1 MWKNIVISVV
11 LLVSLASGASFGFA
25 ATHDHHTPVEFKK
38 PIIKTGEKSAL
49 QKLIDATKP
58 GDTLL
63 LEGRVYRGSVSITKP
78 IKIQGVEGTE
88 IHSLSNA
95 LTMTDSE
102 NIILENL
109 VFDVE
114 GIAIVAN
121 NITNL
126 TLNNVQFLNSNA
138 GLLITDSQQ
147 IKLHNLTI
155 EGQEGHFKTKNHGV
169 AIYNS
174 QNVTATQST
183 VSNVLDGFYF
193 ERVNGIE
200 LHENTI
206 TNSRYATHFM
216 YSDNMNIT
224 DNELTHNMTGFMIMI
239 AKNLMLSDNRIAKN
253 NTLNSLGVYFY
264 DVENVV
270 FQKNKLSENTIAM
283 DIQNTK
289 KVIAQHNE
297 FQTNG
302 TVLQVKHSPDF
313 AVTDNQFYGNI
324 LTVRSDKERL
334 QLANNFYDDY
344 SGHDYDGDGIGDTPY
359 IATNSFG
366 QWMVKK
372 PVYQYFIE
380 SPGVVVL
387 NMMDTEVTGDHQLVV
402 TDETPHSQ
410 KQPYKWK
417 WDIDMIQ
424 LMMSTIVLA
433 GMLVIRRKLI

>member
-1 MWKNIVISVV
+1 MISIV
-11 LLVSLASGASFGFA
+11 LLLGLFIGSPFSLA
-25 ATHDHHTPVEFKK
+25 ATHDHHKPVEFNK
-38 PIIKTGEKSAL
+38 PIIQTGQKSTL

-78 IKIQGVEGTE
+78 IRIQGVEGTE

-95 LTMTDSE
+95 LTIIDSE
-102 NIILENL
+102 NITLENL
-109 VFDVE
+109 VFNVE
-114 GIAIVAN
+114 ENAIVAN
-121 NITNL
+121 NVTNL
-126 TLNNVQFLNSNA
+126 TLNNVQFRNSNA
-138 GLLITDSQQ
+138 GLMITESQH
-147 IKLHNLTI
+147 IKLHNLII
-155 EGQEGHFKTKNHGV
+155 EGRKGHFKTKNHAV

-174 QNVTATQST
+174 QDVTATQST
-183 VSNVLDGFYF
+183 ISNVLDGFYF

-200 LHENTI
+200 LHENNVR
-206 TNSRYATHFM
+206 NSRYALHFM
-216 YSDNMNIT
+216 YSNNMN
-224 DNELTHNMTGFMIMI
+224 LTGNKLSHNMTGFMIMI
-239 AKNLMLSDNRIAKN
+239 AKNLTLSDNIISKN

-264 DVENVV
+264 DVENVL
-270 FQKNKLSENTIAM
+270 FQQNNLSENTVAM

-289 KVIAQHNE
+289 KMLVQHNE

-302 TVLQVKHSPDF
+302 TVLQVKHSPELV
-313 AVTDNQFYGNI
+313 VTDNQFYGNI
-324 LTVRSDKERL
+324 LTIRSDKERL
-334 QLANNFYDDY
+334 QLAENFYDDY
-344 SGHDYDGDGIGDTPY
+344 SGYDFDGDGIGDTPY

-402 TDETPHSQ
+402 TDETPHIL

-417 WDIDMIQ
+417 WDIDVIQ
-424 LMMSTIVLA
+424 LMMSAIMVV
-433 GMLVIRRKLI
+433 GMLVVRRKLI